1 MTAAACLFSCRTK
14 TAASSQRG
22 FSLAELAIAL
32 AALGLMTWAVAGAYG
47 NAGSQ
52 RDRDEAR
59 VHGQQMLEAVRAF
72 ALTNARLPCPDTDGD
87 GWEGNVLGGCPAN
100 AQTGWLPYASLGL
113 DLPHPRVRAAYGV
126 YRNAAASAGNADLA
140 VRAER
145 SNPADTA
152 GDPGYQNVR
161 DLIAALNFAAA
172 QSVAADKVY
181 LTGDGGVQG
190 AVDCGANLRS
200 HPALVLVM
208 PVSDR
213 DNSGSRFDGVHAAPP
228 AMGSCFQ
235 PPATAETSVR
245 DDVVVTDSLSSLAGW
260 LAARAP

>member
-1 MTAAACLFSCRTK
+1 MNIALPCLLPRCRK
-14 TAASSQRG
+14 AAASSRHGG

-47 NAGSQ
+47 NAGNQ
-52 RDRDEAR
+52 RDRDAAR

-87 GWEGNVLGGCPAN
+87 GWEGDASGACPAG
-100 AQTGWLPYASLGL
+100 AATGWLPYASLGM
-113 DLPHPRVRAAYGV
+113 DLPHPGVRAVYGV
-126 YRNAAASAGNADLA
+126 YRNPAVNADLA

-145 SNPADTA
+145 SNPADA
-152 GDPGYQNVR
+152 PGDPGYQNVH
-161 DLIAALNFAAA
+161 DLIAALNVAAA
-172 QSVAADKVY
+172 QNVAAGHVT

-190 AVDCGANLRS
+190 AVDCAANLRS

-208 PVSDR
+208 PVNDR
-213 DNSGSRFDGVHAAPP
+213 DGNGSRFDGVHLAPP
-228 AMGSCFQ
+228 ATGTCFQ
-235 PPATAETSVR
+235 APDTAETSAR
-245 DDVVVTDSLSSLAGW
+245 DDVVAADSPAALAGW